1 MCTEKAII
9 RFAIGSWRTN
19 VHEAIGTADHEEE
32 RQIVQMPW
40 TGLMLRVHWGARS
53 IVLQELEVATMGH
66 RMAQV
71 SHSNH
76 HC

>member
-1 MCTEKAII
+1 MYTK
-9 RFAIGSWRTN
+9 RLVPLTTRKR
-19 VHEAIGTADHEEE
+19 GTQD
-32 RQIVQMPW
+32 QIVQMPW
-40 TGLMLRVHWGARS
+40 TALMLRVHWGARS